1 MATGLIIGEDRFVF
15 EKRFSKKEVLFSDI
29 TEITIED
36 KIFKI
41 TTRDGKELQAKMGL
55 FAFHVPDE
63 VFDVI
68 RKNNIAFRD
77 MDCLSDA
84 TKIVSSEELEG
95 YIEKAQDLAA
105 PIATKIVSEKLGKE
119 YSVEPLTLFDDQ
131 FISMYFSL
139 RKNGEPVEDLPQS
152 AAYNFSP
159 LAPGSFDLMTVAIL
173 CKWDAVKNSGRYDL
187 MIEMTDESACEKY
200 VREMTTEF
208 CEKYLEV
215 GL

>member
-1 MATGLIIGEDRFVF
+1 MTKELIIGEDRFVF
-15 EKRFSKKEVLFSDI
+15 EKRFSKKEVLFEDI

-36 KIFKI
+36 KIFRM
-41 TTRDGKELQAKMGL
+41 TTRDGKELQAKMGV
-55 FAFHVPDE
+55 FSFHVPDK

-68 RKNNIAFRD
+68 RNHNIAFRD
-77 MDCLSDA
+77 MDCLSES

-105 PIATKIVSEKLGKE
+105 PVATAVVSEKLGAE

-139 RKNGEPVEDLPQS
+139 KKNGEPVEDLPQS
-152 AAYNFSP
+152 AVYNSSP

-173 CKWDAVKNSGRYDL
+173 CKWDAVKKSGRYDL
-187 MIEMTDESACEKY
+187 MIEMVDDLACEKY
-200 VREMTTEF
+200 VREMTNEF